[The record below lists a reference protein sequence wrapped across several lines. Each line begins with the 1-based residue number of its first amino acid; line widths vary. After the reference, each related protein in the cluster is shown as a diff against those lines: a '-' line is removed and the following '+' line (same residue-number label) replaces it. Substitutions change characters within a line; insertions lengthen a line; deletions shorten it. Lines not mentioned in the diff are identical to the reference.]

1 MLNLEGAAVLA
12 AILWVYFFRI
22 EGSWILFAGLLMA
35 PDVALLGYV
44 TRNNRVGAA
53 CYNASHTYL
62 LPIAIVVSG
71 VATELGHQRIEYLD
85 SDVTVQ
91 IGLVLMA
98 HIAMDR
104 ALGYGLKYATGPK
117 PTHLQRA

>member
-35 PDVALLGYV
+35 PDVALLGYA

-53 CYNASHTYL
+53 FYNASHTYL

-71 VATELGHQRIEYLD
+71 VATD

-117 PTHLQRA
+117 PTHLQRV